1 MFDQS
6 FKVGNND
13 PKRNCFVKHSIPL
26 AKIKNFKG
34 LIDNKSFFEEH
45 VEIKQEGY
53 KSLMI
58 IQ

>member
-45 VEIKQEGY
+45 VEIK
-53 KSLMI
+53 
-58 IQ
+58 